1 MSKSPPITISSD
13 ELRARVEDVL
23 DRWIPD
29 KTWTNGESYARHKL
43 DIYRERWPDVTHY
56 DNEYLVMLTAD
67 TIREAE
73 FSDAINS
80 ISEGVMVISGTLQT

>member
-23 DRWIPD
+23 DRWIHD
-29 KTWTNGESYARHKL
+29 QKWKNGETYARHKL
-43 DIYRERWPDVTHY
+43 DIYRERWPDVAHY
-56 DNEYLVMLTAD
+56 DNEYLVALTAD

-73 FSDAINS
+73 FADAINS
-80 ISEGVMVISGTLQT
+80 ISEGVMVIAGTLQT